1 VLADR
6 GGRGAKRMNDDPQP
20 ISIKAEDTIR
30 VSTIEKAEVLT
41 YPQALLQVIS
51 KPAGWSIIT
60 P

>member
-1 VLADR
+1 
-6 GGRGAKRMNDDPQP
+6 MNDDPQP